1 MSMRSGVGAALMMSA
16 AVLLGG
22 SEGHAQPSAKAGP
35 PPSLQ
40 ISLPA
45 MALKCSS
52 ITQVQAKAVVKNEDS
67 AFGAKAFD
75 GNLRFGSTLLPIAVA
90 PGKAEAFNID
100 GDALNCLA
108 PLKLSVSLLPKNSTQ
123 PPIVT
128 RSLSAKSVDYDLPS
142 EKFKVPG
149 YDGFLGLTLPATAT
163 GKGFACGQPMQITVT
178 NKLVKEGKPAAM
190 KVGFLTGFGPA
201 VPVTY
206 PGNSTTQGNLGALQ
220 CDKGVP
226 GLIMQAEGND
236 FKIPVALVQF

>member
-1 MSMRSGVGAALMMSA
+1 MSKRSGMGAALMMSA
-16 AVLLGG
+16 TVLLGG
-22 SEGHAQPSAKAGP
+22 SRGHAQPSAKAGP
-35 PPSLQ
+35 APSLQ

-45 MALKCSS
+45 LALKCSS
-52 ITQVQAKAVVKNEDS
+52 ITPVQVKALVKNEDS
-67 AFGAKAFD
+67 GFGAKAFD

-90 PGKAEAFNID
+90 PAKTEAFNVD

-108 PLKLSVSLLPKNSTQ
+108 PLRLSVSLLPKKPTE
-123 PPIVT
+123 PPIIT
-128 RSLSAKSVDYDLPS
+128 RTLSAKSVDYDLPS

-163 GKGFACGQPMQITVT
+163 GKGFACGQPMQVTVV
-178 NKLVKEGKPAAM
+178 NKLVKEGKPTAM
-190 KVGFLTGFGPA
+190 NVGFLTGFGPA

-206 PGNSTTQGNLGALQ
+206 PGNSSAQATLGALQ

-226 GLIMQAEGND
+226 GLIMQAEGID